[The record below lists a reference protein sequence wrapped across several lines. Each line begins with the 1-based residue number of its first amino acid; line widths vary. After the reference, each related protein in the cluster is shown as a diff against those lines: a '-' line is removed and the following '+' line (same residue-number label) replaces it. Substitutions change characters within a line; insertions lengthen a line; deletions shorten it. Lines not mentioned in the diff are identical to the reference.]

1 MEPYHFPPGS
11 LIGDIFEE
19 AKVMRIEKDYGMVLQ
34 LPTEPEQ
41 RAFVHVRNI
50 FPVNYYYYYESH

>member
-41 RAFVHVRNI
+41 RAFVHVRI
-50 FPVNYYYYYESH
+50 FFL